1 MNIGLVSNLRMI
13 SNIGGGGGYGAI
25 SNLGAM
31 SHVNRNSVAAT
42 EERLN
47 DTYLIDDMMD
57 CIKEKVCP

>member
-1 MNIGLVSNLRMI
+1 MI
-13 SNIGGGGGYGAI
+13 SNIGGGGYGAI
-25 SNLGAM
+25 SNSEAM

-47 DTYLIDDMMD
+47 DVYFIDDIMD